1 MDFKVFPAI
10 ILCGLYLF
18 IILAALITILKVIIE
33 AIIEETALFSHK
45 KETQGLP
52 NMCRNQSI
60 GNPTPPPSKDIIKTI

>member
-1 MDFKVFPAI
+1 MDFKVI
-10 ILCGLYLF
+10 LTITLCGLYLF

-52 NMCRNQSI
+52 NMCQNQSI
-60 GNPTPPPSKDIIKTI
+60 GNHTPPPSEDIIKII

>member
-1 MDFKVFPAI
+1 MDFKVIPTI

-18 IILAALITILKVIIE
+18 IIVAVLITILKVIIE
-33 AIIEETALFSHK
+33 VIIEETALFSYK

-60 GNPTPPPSKDIIKTI
+60 GNPTPPPSEDIIKII